1 LLKATQRMKKALHL
15 KLDNLENTNM
25 TEKITKHHAVLLI
38 DDNEIDNFINQKM
51 IKSSK
56 FSERIYVNTSAR
68 SAMEFLNNL
77 ARAEG
82 ISTEF
87 IPKVIFLDIN
97 MPIMDGFQF
106 LEEFDKLP
114 ETLKSGIKIAMLTTS
129 INPSDLSRSSNDKRI
144 VKYINKPLTA
154 EHLKTI

>member
-1 LLKATQRMKKALHL
+1 MA
-15 KLDNLENTNM
+15 
-25 TEKITKHHAVLLI
+25 EKNNKYDAVLLI
-38 DDNEIDNFINQKM
+38 DDNEIDNFINQRM

-77 ARAEG
+77 SRAKG
-82 ISTEF
+82 IPSEF
-87 IPKVIFLDIN
+87 IPKVILLDIN

-114 ETLKSGIKIAMLTTS
+114 EDLKDGIKIAMLTTS
-129 INPSDLSRSSNDKRI
+129 INPSDLDRSNSDSRI
-144 VKYINKPLTA
+144 IKYINKPLTA
-154 EHLKTI
+154 EHLKVI